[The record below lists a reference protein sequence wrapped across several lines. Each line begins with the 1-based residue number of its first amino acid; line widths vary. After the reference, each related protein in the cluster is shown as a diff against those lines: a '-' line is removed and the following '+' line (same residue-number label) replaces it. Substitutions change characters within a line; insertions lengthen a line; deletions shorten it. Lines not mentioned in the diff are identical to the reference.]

1 MRRINVV
8 LILVLTLSFL
18 SIGPPAYAQG
28 GDAEAEINR
37 LARAAHIQN
46 LRTGSVTRW
55 VGGDL
60 GRLNGS
66 ETQMTAGTVI
76 EDFEFPDIY
85 DENNTVRLSEIERP
99 VVINMWASW
108 CGPCRFEFPFL
119 TDIAKN
125 HDINYDL
132 WFLNTSD
139 TSDAAAR
146 RFLRTQEGG
155 INVYVDVNNLF
166 NLEVGMVVLPT
177 TLMVGTD
184 GKLLAAHSGIVT
196 PTIMNFYNAIAAN
209 PELGTLN
216 DDDITEEDLLANI
229 EEPDFDTATEII
241 VGQQVAGEI
250 NDEVWQVNYKFEG
263 EEGQAVTIE
272 MNTTDEDMDPY
283 LVLLGPD
290 GERVAEN
297 DDGPVHPNALIQ
309 TTLPESGTYV
319 VVATRWLEAEGFA
332 YGGYTLQ
339 LVQGE
344 AAPDSS
350 TNNVASLQSNVP
362 LSGRLTSDRSQD
374 ALLFSANEGQVVTF
388 ILEHDTEEILYFQV
402 RIGAGERVVPFTQT
416 ENGRLEVEVTMP
428 ADTDYSV
435 YVSRPLSSREGPI
448 SYTLTAETSLVVEEL
463 DPSSDTEDESSEGSN
478 VDTAIDE
485 AEGQL
490 DSDETDA
497 PEGEEAE
504 SEETVEDSG
513 TQDDPRVENALIE
526 YGDVVS
532 HSITNDTPGISYTF
546 VGNAGDVITVE
557 MVALEDGLDPLI
569 ILYGPTGA
577 MFAANDD
584 NGRTQN
590 AAIVGYT
597 LPMDGEYSILATR
610 YGERSAIGGT
620 GDFELSLEIAE
631 DTEPDV
637 AEDTA
642 PDEAD
647 APPVV
652 VVGASIEDGDTVNG
666 TIDAAN
672 VEARYT
678 FSAEAGDKVTILMT
692 ATSGNLDTYLSVL
705 DSSGRQL
712 GFNDDN
718 FATTDRDSLISSL
731 TIRESGSYTIVATRY
746 GGANGSTSGNFTL
759 ELDISR

>member
-18 SIGPPAYAQG
+18 SSGPAIYAQG

-66 ETQMTAGTVI
+66 ETLMTAGTVI

-85 DENNTVRLSEIERP
+85 DETNTVRLSGIERP

-125 HDINYDL
+125 QDINYDL
-132 WFLNTSD
+132 WFLNTAD
-139 TSDAAAR
+139 TSDSAAR

-155 INVYVDVNNLF
+155 ISVFMDVNNEF
-166 NLEVGMVVLPT
+166 NREVGMVVLPT

-184 GKLLAAHSGIVT
+184 GRLLAAHSGIVT
-196 PTIMNFYNAIAAN
+196 PTIMNFYNAVAAN

-216 DDDITEEDLLANI
+216 ADDITEEDLLANI
-229 EEPDFDTATEII
+229 EEPNIDAATEII
-241 VGQQVAGEI
+241 FGQQVAGEI
-250 NDEVWQVNYKFEG
+250 NDVVWQFNYKFEG
-263 EEGQAVTIE
+263 EEGQAITIE

-297 DDGPVHPNALIQ
+297 DDGPVHPNAFIQ

-319 VVATRWLEAEGFA
+319 IVATRWLEVEGFA
-332 YGGYTLQ
+332 FGGYTLQ
-339 LVQGE
+339 LVEGA
-344 AAPDSS
+344 AAPDS
-350 TNNVASLQSNVP
+350 TNNVATLQPNIP
-362 LSGRLTSDRSQD
+362 LSGRLTRDRSQD
-374 ALLFSANEGQVVTF
+374 AFLFSANEGQVVTF
-388 ILEHDTEEILYFQV
+388 ILEHDTEEILNFQV

-416 ENGRLEVEVTMP
+416 EGGRLEVEVTMP

-435 YVSRPLSSREGPI
+435 YVSRPSSSREGPI

-463 DPSSDTEDESSEGSN
+463 GPSSDGEDESSEGSN
-478 VDTAIDE
+478 VGTAIDQ
-485 AEGQL
+485 AEGQV

-497 PEGEEAE
+497 PEVEETDAEETEEA
-504 SEETVEDSG
+504 SE
-513 TQDDPRVENALIE
+513 TQDAPGVETAFIE
-526 YGDVVS
+526 YGDVVTY
-532 HSITNDTPGISYTF
+532 SITNDTPGISYTF
-546 VGNAGDVITVE
+546 VGNAGDVIIIE
-557 MVALEDGLDPLI
+557 MAALEDGLDPLI

-584 NGRTQN
+584 NGRTQD

-620 GDFELSLEIAE
+620 GDFQLSLEIQEDIAPDTAE
-631 DTEPDV
+631 DTV
-637 AEDTA
+637 

-647 APPVV
+647 APPVI
-652 VVGASIEDGDTVNG
+652 VVGASLEDGDTVNG
-666 TIDAAN
+666 TIDVAN

-678 FSAEAGDKVTILMT
+678 FSAEAGDKVMILMT
-692 ATSGNLDTYLSVL
+692 TTSGNLDTYLSVL

-718 FATTDRDSLISSL
+718 FATTDSDSLISNL
-731 TIRESGSYTIVATRY
+731 TIRATGSYTIVATRY
-746 GGANGSTSGNFTL
+746 GGSNGSTSGDFTL